1 MSLKFPVIARL
12 SLLLLLLNAS
22 ACTNLIFQPS
32 RTMYALP
39 PQLHIQH
46 KDIYFTSADGTQLH
60 GWYLPAKGQAK
71 QTVLFLHG
79 NALNI
84 SVQLAA
90 VYWLA
95 DYDYDVYIFDYR
107 GYGRSGGEV
116 SLPGAISDIDAAI
129 DYVATNKRV
138 DGKFIVFGQSLGA
151 SMGIYALSRSKVKN
165 DIAAY
170 LSLAAFDDYREITQD
185 FLSRQ
190 WFTWPIQWPLSLTVD
205 NSYRPL
211 DYIAEISPIP
221 IYILHGQDDQ
231 TIEMKHAKSLFAAAS
246 PPKFL
251 VVLKN
256 GHNTI
261 FQSQENRLQILN
273 ILDKFT
279 HQRYV
284 KREKQA
290 AY

>member
-1 MSLKFPVIARL
+1 M
-12 SLLLLLLNAS
+12 
-22 ACTNLIFQPS
+22 
-32 RTMYALP
+32 
-39 PQLHIQH
+39 LHT
-46 KDIYFTSADGTQLH
+46 KDIYFASADGTQLH

-129 DYVATNKRV
+129 KYVATNKRV

-151 SMGIYALSRSKVKN
+151 SMGIYALSHSEIKD

-170 LSLAAFDDYREITQD
+170 LSLAAFDDYREITRD

-190 WFTWPIQWPLSLTVD
+190 WYTWPVQWPLSLTVD
-205 NSYRPL
+205 NRYRPL

-221 IYILHGQDDQ
+221 IYILHGEDDQ
-231 TIEMKHAKSLFAAAS
+231 TIEMKHAKSLFAAAA
-246 PPKFL
+246 PPKYF
-251 VVLKN
+251 VKLKN

-261 FQSQENRLQILN
+261 FQSQDNRLQILH

-279 HQRYV
+279 RQRFV

-290 AY
+290 AN